1 MQKEIEFSNGLY
13 QYTIHELSDVLYKY
27 VMFLPMEEANMIK
40 HKIKTIKGCKSILSI
55 CSTLYTN
62 NDIKLIKDN
71 SSSIDIGIY
80 KFESDSILKDWN
92 KFGQLFIKGSG
103 LVKV

>member
-1 MQKEIEFSNGLY
+1 MNDYKFFYGGVFSQWHLSKFKIADITYNCAE
-13 QYTIHELSDVLYKY
+13 QYMMYTK
-27 VMFLPMEEANMIK
+27 A
-40 HKIKTIKGCKSILSI
+40 ILFK
-55 CSTLYTN
+55 YTN